1 MRDNHNSSC
10 SSYRITRWAIDGRM
24 RFLSHRDL
32 LNFMGRLARRCR
44 FPVHYS
50 HGYNPRPAVSL
61 PVPKP
66 VGVAGVDERLILG
79 LDSPIDGDPCET
91 LNAHSP
97 EGMAFIDSR
106 TMEGSRTIHPFR
118 LDYRL
123 HLDSGR
129 DGMIQEVLNRLR
141 TLDSWPIVR
150 SAVKKRRGRRST
162 PRTVTVDLKQMVKD
176 ISWEPGTVFFS
187 CVPRE
192 GKWARPDEIL
202 GLIGLK
208 KPHWVSR
215 LVRTNI
221 HDDVLKD

>member
-1 MRDNHNSSC
+1 MHDNNNSSC
-10 SSYRITRWAIDGRM
+10 NRYRIARWTIDGRM

-32 LNFMGRLARRCR
+32 LNFMGRLVRRCKV
-44 FPVHYS
+44 PVHYS
-50 HGYNPRPAVSL
+50 RGYNPRPAVSL

-79 LDSPIDGDPCET
+79 LDSPVDGDLCT
-91 LNAHSP
+91 ALNVHAP
-97 EGMAFIDSR
+97 EGMAFLDSR
-106 TMEGSRTIHPFR
+106 IMEGARTIHPFR

-123 HLDSGR
+123 DLDSGH
-129 DGMIQEVLNRLR
+129 DGMIRETLHRLR
-141 TLDSWPIVR
+141 TLDSWPVER
-150 SAVKKRRGRRST
+150 STVKKRRSRGST
-162 PRTVTVDLKQMVKD
+162 PRTVTVDLRQMTKD
-176 ISWEPGTVFFS
+176 ISWEPGTVLFS
-187 CVPRE
+187 CVPHE
-192 GKWARPDEIL
+192 EKWARPDEIL